1 MKQRSKVR
9 GERAKS
15 QSREAIK
22 RKRNRASDKAP
33 GSASPHASAGSDQ
46 GLTSAK
52 LGANRLGYST
62 RRAAGKK

>member
-46 GLTSAK
+46 GLT
-52 LGANRLGYST
+52 RPHT
-62 RRAAGKK
+62 AACQDYGSPVR